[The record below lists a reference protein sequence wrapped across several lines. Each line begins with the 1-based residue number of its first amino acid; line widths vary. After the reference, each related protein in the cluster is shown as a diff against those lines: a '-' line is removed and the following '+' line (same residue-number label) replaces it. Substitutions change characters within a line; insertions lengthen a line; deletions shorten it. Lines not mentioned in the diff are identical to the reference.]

1 MVEQLLYR
9 VQPGRVLCIQKH
21 IHLELARRLV
31 DRAVFVDGGVVHEH
45 DDVLVLGLLV
55 NSEFSQQSV
64 QEVVKH
70 DGVSAPFRYL
80 RCHHTVLGKSCY
92 HGERIGVVLL
102 GSLLSLDPG

>member
-1 MVEQLLYR
+1 
-9 VQPGRVLCIQKH
+9 
-21 IHLELARRLV
+21 
-31 DRAVFVDGGVVHEH
+31 
-45 DDVLVLGLLV
+45 VLVLGLLV

-92 HGERIGVVLL
+92 HGE
-102 GSLLSLDPG
+102 